1 MSTSSTV
8 RRRASPIAPMLGK
21 DISRKSHAANMWRW
35 PMCGRETGIMTMVVG
50 LVIGGD
56 QAELILLD
64 VHANLIVVEQE
75 NFMIQTV

>member
-1 MSTSSTV
+1 
-8 RRRASPIAPMLGK
+8 
-21 DISRKSHAANMWRW
+21 
-35 PMCGRETGIMTMVVG
+35 MCGRETGIMTMVVG

-75 NFMIQTV
+75 TFTIQTV